1 MRVKLDENLPVQLK
15 RLFDES
21 GHHADT
27 VVDEGMAGAA
37 DAEVMAA
44 CLAENRV
51 LVTLDMDFADIRSYP
66 PSEFPGIVV
75 LRLANQAQDK
85 LLELGAALV
94 DALAKSSPSGQLWI
108 VENTRV
114 RVRR

>member
-1 MRVKLDENLPVQLK
+1 MRVKLDENLPVQFK
-15 RLFDES
+15 RLFEES

-27 VVDEGMAGAA
+27 VIDEGMAGAA

-44 CLAENRV
+44 CLAEDRI

-75 LRLANQAQDK
+75 LRLANQARDR
-85 LLELGAALV
+85 LLELGTALV
-94 DALAKSSPSGQLWI
+94 DALARSSPSGQLWI
-108 VENTRV
+108 VESTRV
-114 RVRR
+114 RIRK